1 MQNNKLSYSFK
12 GTKFFG
18 SKSNKTTKT
27 RLSTSKNWLTIS
39 ILSIWSKNFNK
50 IPQESRSFKYQKNP
64 CFYSEIN
71 TKKISKNRKH
81 KYYKKSR
88 NLVVSIPSFTI
99 WEYPNSKV
107 KKWSSSWEI
116 ALISLIS
123 RWQELRTL
131 FMMSKNKISN
141 SKPKGCP
148 SLKELLFPSRNS
160 LPDPSTKN
168 LWTLLKSNSF

>member
-1 MQNNKLSYSFK
+1 MQNNKLCYSFK

-18 SKSNKTTKT
+18 SKNNKSTKT

-39 ILSIWSKNFNK
+39 ILSIWSKKFKK

-64 CFYSEIN
+64 CYYSEMN
-71 TKKISKNRKH
+71 TKKISKNRKL
-81 KYYKKSR
+81 KYNKKLRKS
-88 NLVVSIPSFTI
+88 VVSIPPFTI
-99 WEYPNSKV
+99 WEYPNNKV

-123 RWQELRTL
+123 KWQESRTL

-141 SKPKGCP
+141 SKPNECP
-148 SLKELLFPSRNS
+148 SLKELLSPSRNS
-160 LPDPSTKN
+160 LLDPSTKN
-168 LWTLLKSNSF
+168 LWTSPKSNSF